1 MRTILFALISL
12 ITASPLFA
20 QEFTRQAAEAKTAYS
35 AGKLD
40 DARFAMQQMMQELD
54 LLTGKEILK
63 ILPTV
68 MEGKIA
74 NTKMDNVAGASNFLG
89 VIIHREYGPPDSNKM
104 ELEVI
109 GNSPMVA
116 TINGILSLPLIANN
130 SDYKVIKMGGYKALV
145 QKTTGTNDRAD
156 YEVQLPLNSSLITF
170 KAPGYTQ
177 DQVIKM
183 ANTIPV
189 TDIAKILQ

>member
-1 MRTILFALISL
+1 
-12 ITASPLFA
+12 
-20 QEFTRQAAEAKTAYS
+20 
-35 AGKLD
+35 
-40 DARFAMQQMMQELD
+40 
-54 LLTGKEILK
+54 
-63 ILPTV
+63 
-68 MEGKIA
+68 
-74 NTKMDNVAGASNFLG
+74 LG
-89 VIIHREYGPPDSNKM
+89 VIIHREYGQADSNKM

-145 QKTTGTNDRAD
+145 QKTTGSNDRAD

>member
-68 MEGKIA
+68 MEGKTA

-89 VIIHREYGPPDSNKM
+89 VIIHREYGQADSNKM